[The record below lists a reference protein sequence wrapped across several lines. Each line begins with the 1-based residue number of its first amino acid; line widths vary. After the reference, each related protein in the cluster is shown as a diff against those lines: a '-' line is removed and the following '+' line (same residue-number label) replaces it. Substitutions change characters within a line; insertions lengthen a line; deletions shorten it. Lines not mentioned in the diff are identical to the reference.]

1 MNLFGDMVFTEVI
14 KLKLSLLEYDWCSY
28 KKRKFRQKD
37 THTHTVRHHIK
48 MKAET
53 AVICLEAKKHQRLP
67 ANHQKLGERHGLDIS
82 CPQKE
87 SMLP

>member
-1 MNLFGDMVFTEVI
+1 MTGALI
-14 KLKLSLLEYDWCSY
+14 KRGNSD
-28 KKRKFRQKD
+28 RK

-53 AVICLEAKKHQRLP
+53 GVICLEAKKHQRLP

>member
-1 MNLFGDMVFTEVI
+1 MTLFGDMVFTEVI

-37 THTHTVRHHIK
+37 AHTVRHHIK
-48 MKAET
+48 MKVET
-53 AVICLEAKKHQRLP
+53 GVKCLEAKMHQRSP

-87 SMLP
+87 SMLL

>member
-1 MNLFGDMVFTEVI
+1 MVFTEVI

-67 ANHQKLGERHGLDIS
+67 ANHQKAEERNGTNVLS
-82 CPQKE
+82 QPLE
-87 SMLP
+87 GPAPLTF